1 MEEGVKMVYHIV
13 SNGKYLIDVLS
24 VPHLGAP
31 GMLGCRPIVHSYEFE
46 WGYSFK
52 DRMEFE
58 DCPMFEDVKKTLEER
73 NINYE
78 VVTEVC

>member
-1 MEEGVKMVYHIV
+1 MVYHIV
-13 SNGKYLIDVLS
+13 SNDKYLIDVIS

-31 GMLGCRPIVHSYEFE
+31 GMLGCRPIVRTYEFE

-58 DCPMFEDVKKTLEER
+58 DCPMFEDVKKALEAR
-73 NINYE
+73 NIKYE

>member
-1 MEEGVKMVYHIV
+1 MVYHIE
-13 SNGKYLIDVLS
+13 SNDKYLIDVIS

-31 GMLGCRPIVHSYEFE
+31 GMLGSRPIIRTYKFE
-46 WGYSFK
+46 WGYSYK

-58 DCPMFEDVKKTLEER
+58 DCPMFEDVKKALETQ

-78 VVTEVC
+78 VVTEIC